1 MYRYDGLAVDSTT
14 GEYFAVFVDKK
25 TKGRIMYDARGLDH
39 VMKEYAQY
47 QHIHILDVGTAATD
61 LKAKTRT

>member
-1 MYRYDGLAVDSTT
+1 MYRYDGLAVDGD
-14 GEYFAVFVDKK
+14 GEYFAVFVDQK
-25 TKGRIMYDARGLDH
+25 TKGRIIYDARGLDH

-47 QHIHILDVGTAATD
+47 QHIHILDVGKAAGE